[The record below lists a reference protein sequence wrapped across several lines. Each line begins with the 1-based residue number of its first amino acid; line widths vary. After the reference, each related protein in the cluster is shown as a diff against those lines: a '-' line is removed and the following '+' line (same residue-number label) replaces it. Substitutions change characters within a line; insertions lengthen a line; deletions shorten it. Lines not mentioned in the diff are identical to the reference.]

1 MKKVLA
7 MMMAVVI
14 MVSMFVVPAS
24 AATTMKW
31 NWGAAQKSI
40 NSAISQIVQ
49 KEQTETEPTEHVV
62 DVEEANVV
70 ADTQTYSWNN
80 WMSQWSLWLQ
90 NNK

>member
-7 MMMAVVI
+7 MVMAVVI

-49 KEQTETEPTEHVV
+49 KEQAETEPTPT
-62 DVEEANVV
+62 EAE
-70 ADTQTYSWNN
+70 ADMEATDAAVNEPAYSWSN
-80 WMSQWSLWLQ
+80 WMSRWF
-90 NNK
+90 K

>member
-7 MMMAVVI
+7 MVMAVVI

-49 KEQTETEPTEHVV
+49 KEQAETEPTEPVV
-62 DVEEANVV
+62 TEPEVVTEEFNKPVYNWG
-70 ADTQTYSWNN
+70 D
-80 WMSQWSLWLQ
+80 WMSRFPQ
-90 NNK
+90 NIK